1 MSNLIEIC
9 VQLSLILFYKNY
21 FFHLIHTN
29 FTHTPFA
36 EICRISKTTFYN
48 SIFFFNFYH
57 QNHTNFAYPHFV
69 KSYKFHSSH
78 YILFIIISFISPAQI
93 SLTNPLSK
101 FVVFQKQHFIILSSF
116 LISIIKITQI
126 SLTHILS
133 NLTNSTPPT
142 ISSLL
147 LFLSSHPHK
156 FHLLLFYR
164 ILLKFLSCI
173 PLSNL
178 LNFIF
183 SSNLN

>member
-48 SIFFFNFYH
+48 SIFFFNF
-57 QNHTNFAYPHFV
+57 
-69 KSYKFHSSH
+69 
-78 YILFIIISFISPAQI
+78 
-93 SLTNPLSK
+93 
-101 FVVFQKQHFIILSSF
+101 
-116 LISIIKITQI
+116 IIKTAQI
-126 SLTHILS
+126 SLTHILP
-133 NLTNSTPPT
+133 NLANSTPPT